1 MRPSKIE
8 RQESKEEERTGM
20 DRSGQDSRKEEKTGM
35 DRSGQVSA
43 GQESIGKH
51 SLAQDRIRSVRTGKD
66 RTV

>member
-20 DRSGQDSRKEEKTGM
+20 DRSGQDSRKEKTGI

>member
-1 MRPSKIE
+1 
-8 RQESKEEERTGM
+8 M

-51 SLAQDRIRSVRTGKD
+51 SLAQDRIRSVRTG
-66 RTV
+66 